1 MSTQTYFNV
10 KTQEGTA
17 DWFLLFIR
25 QLPSWYLMA
34 LLTPVVMFFY
44 DKYPLDIKKW
54 KRNLGIHILIALG
67 ILLFFS
73 NLRLIVMYYV
83 IFERDVFALTQAQ
96 YATAFL
102 SQMAWDVGA
111 YAFIIAVIFADKAN
125 TNRRQNE
132 LYATKVELS
141 NKELQ
146 NQLNQAQLEAL
157 KLQLSPHFLFNT
169 LNTVSS
175 LIRSED
181 YSTAIQVNAKL
192 GDFLRTTLQADST
205 QFVTFEKEL
214 HYLDLYLSIES
225 LRFGDRLKIEKQI
238 EKECNGFEVPY
249 FILQPIIENAIKHG
263 IAKQGQASLILITAC
278 VKNDALNVSIFNEGK
293 LLPEN
298 WKIEENWGIGL
309 SNVNSRL
316 KKIYGVNFLFSIKN
330 YPERNGVEVAL
341 KIPTSSNP
349 ELQTPKLFT

>member
-10 KTQEGTA
+10 KTQEGNA

-34 LLTPVVMFFY
+34 LLTPVLMHFY

-54 KRNLGIHILIALG
+54 KRNLGIHILIAIG

-83 IFERDVFALTQAQ
+83 IFERDVFVLTQAQ

-102 SQMAWDVGA
+102 SQMAWDIGA

-132 LYATKVELS
+132 LYATKVALS

-214 HYLDLYLSIES
+214 YFLDLYLSIES
-225 LRFGDRLKIEKQI
+225 LRFGERLKIEKQI
-238 EKECNGFEVPY
+238 GKECNAFEVPY
-249 FILQPIIENAIKHG
+249 FILQPVIENAIKHG
-263 IAKQGQASLILITAC
+263 IAKQSQAGLIIITAFIR
-278 VKNDALNVSIFNEGK
+278 NYALNVSIFNEGK

-298 WKIEENWGIGL
+298 WEIEENWGIGL

-330 YPERNGVEVAL
+330 HSERNGVEVAL
-341 KIPTSSNP
+341 RIPKKS
-349 ELQTPKLFT
+349 